1 METVIGSPTA
11 EGRTT
16 TQMEGIQKVSDVP
29 VAWGNDDWMRHAV
42 SEEHLVVALGL
53 TNSTRSGPMVIE
65 TYEVLS

>member
-1 METVIGSPTA
+1 
-11 EGRTT
+11 
-16 TQMEGIQKVSDVP
+16 MEGIQKVSDVP